1 MSTHGSN
8 ALGMNDG
15 SWTGKSLCA
24 SQETE
29 NSLRRTREDRIL
41 SLVRLK
47 TQLQAWC
54 SLLLTDKTM
63 RCSQLKLKAKLA
75 ISEALGREARV
86 A

>member
-1 MSTHGSN
+1 
-8 ALGMNDG
+8 MNDG

-41 SLVRLK
+41 SLVQLK

-63 RCSQLKLKAKLA
+63 RCSQLKLKVKLV